1 MKRIA
6 LLFLMILPV
15 LTGCFPTVRMFSD
28 GTDPLR
34 EFTVE
39 GKGKDKVLIISIQ
52 GAITDQAQEEMFRHR
67 PGLLAETLAQLKKA
81 RMDRNIKA
89 LVLKVDSP
97 GGTVT
102 ASDILY
108 NEIKHFKEVRN
119 IPVVVSIMN
128 VGASGAYYLALPADK
143 IIAHPT
149 SIVGSVGVIFLRPKV
164 YGLMEKLGVAVEVNT
179 SGPEKDMGSPF
190 KAATDE
196 ERAYFQTMID
206 SMAGRFYSLVATHR
220 KLPEGAMDT
229 IRKAGVFMP
238 EQALKLGLVDG
249 IGYLPES
256 IGTAAKLAGIGEP
269 YSVVTY
275 RRGRFP
281 DDTIYN
287 SAAAMVKNGQPL
299 SLNVPGLS
307 NLEPGFYYL
316 SPLFLGKE

>member
-1 MKRIA
+1 MKRITA
-6 LLFLMILPV
+6 VLMLLL
-15 LTGCFPTVRMFSD
+15 LTGCFPTTVKMFSD
-28 GTDPLR
+28 GTEPLR

-39 GKGKDKVLIISIQ
+39 GKGKDKVLIVSIQ
-52 GAITDQAQEEMFRHR
+52 GAITDQPSEGMFKNR

-81 RMDRNIKA
+81 RLDKGVKA

-108 NEIKHFKEVRN
+108 NEIRLFKEMRG

-128 VGASGAYYLALPADK
+128 VGASGAYYLSLPADK

-164 YGLMEKLGVAVEVNT
+164 YGLMDKIGLKMEVNT

-190 KAATDE
+190 KAATEE
-196 ERAYFQTMID
+196 ERVYFQNMIR
-206 SMAGRFYSLVATHR
+206 SMADRFYTLVTTHR
-220 KLPEGAMDT
+220 KLPEGALDT
-229 IRKAGVFMP
+229 IKKAGVYMP
-238 EQALKLGLVDG
+238 EEAVKLGLVDG

-256 IGTAAKLAGIGEP
+256 IGLAVKMAGIEGP

-275 RRGRFP
+275 RRDRFP

-287 SAAAMVKNGQPL
+287 NAAAQEKGGMPL
-299 SLNVPGLS
+299 NLHVPGLGGMTA
-307 NLEPGFYYL
+307 GFYYV
-316 SPLFLGKE
+316 SPLFLDGE